1 MNHALGKVII
11 WLIQEKNR
19 ALQQPFRYVMRRR
32 SEEEIVVSFFISV
45 RKIRLLKTIWQHLK
59 TTLEKSTFNN
69 EEVRIAYG

>member
-1 MNHALGKVII
+1 LNHALGKVII